1 MRAVW
6 CKKCVMCKYI
16 ICSGQFQDSKGK
28 TYQVKNHIDCKS
40 SNVVYGVFCKKCNKI
55 VYVGETGVTLY
66 QRHVLNLSLIRR
78 ETNDPVAMHFYTD
91 EHTVEDYSVIG
102 IEKLYKDETY
112 RKFRENL
119 WKKKLNTYMPF
130 GINKREHYCL

>member
-1 MRAVW
+1 M
-6 CKKCVMCKYI
+6 
-16 ICSGQFQDSKGK
+16 
-28 TYQVKNHIDCKS
+28 
-40 SNVVYGVFCKKCNKI
+40 FCKKCNKI

-119 WKKKLNTYMPF
+119 WKTKLILICLLVSTK
-130 GINKREHYCL
+130 GNKTVFRLHLY